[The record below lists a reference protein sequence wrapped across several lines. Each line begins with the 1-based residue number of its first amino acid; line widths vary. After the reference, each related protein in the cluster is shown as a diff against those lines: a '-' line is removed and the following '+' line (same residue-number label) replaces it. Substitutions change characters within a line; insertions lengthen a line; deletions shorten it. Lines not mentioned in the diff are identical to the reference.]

1 MCCVLVINMNQ
12 WKHIWM
18 GAIKCDQIKMT
29 SLSVAR
35 LDLELGGM
43 NIMWP

>member
-1 MCCVLVINMNQ
+1 MLVNSDESVEVWVLYIE
-12 WKHIWM
+12 
-18 GAIKCDQIKMT
+18 CDTIKMT